1 MERNFILHSL
11 ELSLLTQ
18 LGIGS
23 ASLPS
28 ASAVQWALEDALR

>member
-1 MERNFILHSL
+1 MERNFIFHSL
-11 ELSLLTQ
+11 ELFVLTQ

-28 ASAVQWALEDALR
+28 ASAIQRALEDAFR